1 MELTISHQIFQLC
14 GALLIL
20 VAYVGHQMKWMNAAR
35 PLYSVM
41 NAVGSGILGFY
52 AIWPRF
58 QAGFV
63 VLEVAWTGISIFA
76 FARAVRANKPEREP
90 VAS

>member
-1 MELTISHQIFQLC
+1 MQLTIGHQLFQLC

-20 VAYVGHQMKWMNAAR
+20 VAYVGHQLKWMNAAK
-35 PLYSVM
+35 PSYSIM

-52 AIWPRF
+52 AIWPRV

-63 VLEVAWTGISIFA
+63 VLEVAWTGISIYA
-76 FARAVRANKPEREP
+76 FARAIRAINPERQR
-90 VAS
+90 VRQ